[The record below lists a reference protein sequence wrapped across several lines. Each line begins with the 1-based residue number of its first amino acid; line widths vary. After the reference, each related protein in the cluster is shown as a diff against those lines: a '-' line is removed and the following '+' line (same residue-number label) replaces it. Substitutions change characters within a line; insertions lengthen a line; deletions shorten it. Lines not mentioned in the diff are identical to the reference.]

1 MSDEELAGLSPREM
15 VALVR
20 QLEARLRAVETELAA
35 AQARIAE
42 LEAELARRGGP
53 PQTPQNSST
62 PPSKGWKR
70 DRPRGEGAKRGPP
83 FGHLGTRRR
92 QAPPDWVVLCQPT
105 HCTGGGADLAAAR
118 QERIGTSQVVELPP
132 VQPVVLEAW
141 RYQAACPACGA
152 TTTAAYP
159 AGVEPPRVFG
169 PQLEALWTYFHEQ
182 HPVSYA
188 RLAALGRCGTSG

>member
-1 MSDEELAGLSPREM
+1 MADDELLHLSPAEV
-15 VALVR
+15 VAHVR
-20 QLEARLRAVETELAA
+20 RLEARS
-35 AQARIAE
+35 AE
-42 LEAELARRGGP
+42 LGAELARRGGP